1 MEIIVKKV
9 ENGAEYEGR
18 IFDFW
23 VETETQNGKALR
35 IFDSLT
41 FDLRGKESTKIK
53 VLLLAG
59 FIAKEGVANNKFQKL
74 HGQVVTQVELSQ
86 TTWTKKKNDI
96 FQKSWLGLKSDEGM
110 YLLSLD
116 EVEERG
122 IKVGQI
128 VDLNVGRIDLV
139 AIG

>member
-1 MEIIVKKV
+1 MEILVKKV

-23 VETETQNGKALR
+23 VEAETQNGKECR

-41 FDLRGKESTKIK
+41 FDLRGKESTKIN

-59 FIAKEGVANNKFQKL
+59 FIGEDGLANTNFQKL
-74 HGQVVTQVELSQ
+74 HGQVVNQEELNR
-86 TTWTKKKNDI
+86 TWVKKKNDI
-96 FQKSWLGLKSDEGM
+96 FQKSWLGLKCDQGI
-110 YLLSLD
+110 YLLSPN
-116 EVEERG
+116 EMEERG